1 MINLED
7 LNVLKDKIIYATSND
22 KYVVYEDKEDI
33 LKEAIIEEMKQ
44 IANSEMDNNHSNL
57 NTNNN
62 MNTEEEN
69 NSNDDFT
76 YLRAS
81 NLSSTQKEEPKSS
94 FLIPSLGR
102 NQFLNMN
109 DNTNNIRKLTKNSYG
124 YLRTNITDR
133 KNNTHKEIKIHR
145 AVAELFIPN
154 PYNYPQVNHID
165 GNKENN
171 CVTNL
176 E

>member
-1 MINLED
+1 M
-7 LNVLKDKIIYATSND
+7 
-22 KYVVYEDKEDI
+22 
-33 LKEAIIEEMKQ
+33 EEQWKRYYK
-44 IANSEMDNNHSNL
+44 NYSVSNL
-57 NTNNN
+57 
-62 MNTEEEN
+62 
-69 NSNDDFT
+69 
-76 YLRAS
+76 
-81 NLSSTQKEEPKSS
+81 
-94 FLIPSLGR
+94 GR
-102 NQFLNMN
+102 IRN

-145 AVAELFIPN
+145 AVAELFISN

-176 E
+176 EWVTAAQNTQHAIKMNLRPQNMSKN

>member
-1 MINLED
+1 M
-7 LNVLKDKIIYATSND
+7 
-22 KYVVYEDKEDI
+22 
-33 LKEAIIEEMKQ
+33 EEQWKRYYK
-44 IANSEMDNNHSNL
+44 NYSVSNL
-57 NTNNN
+57 
-62 MNTEEEN
+62 
-69 NSNDDFT
+69 
-76 YLRAS
+76 
-81 NLSSTQKEEPKSS
+81 
-94 FLIPSLGR
+94 GR
-102 NQFLNMN
+102 IRN

-133 KNNTHKEIKIHR
+133 KNTHKEIKIHR